1 MSDAMIEFPKRY
13 NNTSWNAPMKCT
25 GNNIQKGIPGFLQV
39 NNNIMYTESGS
50 NRYATVKAGDSG
62 SVTLRNMLGVTI
74 TRTKMMKMTGCV
86 KTE

>member
-1 MSDAMIEFPKRY
+1 MSEIISRKVF
-13 NNTSWNAPMKCT
+13 
-25 GNNIQKGIPGFLQV
+25 GFAV

>member
-1 MSDAMIEFPKRY
+1 
-13 NNTSWNAPMKCT
+13 
-25 GNNIQKGIPGFLQV
+25 
-39 NNNIMYTESGS
+39 MYTESGS